1 MRLKTTAVSLTAGLA
16 IAITPAFALAAKPT
30 TSPNASAP
38 GQLCKTMSHKKT
50 NHGKG
55 KSPFA
60 ACVIGVN
67 RAQAELA
74 KNPATKTSPSQLCK
88 DLSHKKA
95 ATDKKTPYAACVSGA
110 AKAQHTS

>member
-16 IAITPAFALAAKPT
+16 LAITPAFALAAKPATHST
-30 TSPNASAP
+30 TAP

-67 RAQAELA
+67 RARAELA
-74 KNPATKTSPSQLCK
+74 KNPATTTSPSQLCK

-95 ATDKKTPYAACVSGA
+95 ATDKKTPYSACVSGA
-110 AKAQHTS
+110 AKAQHTA

>member
-16 IAITPAFALAAKPT
+16 LAITPAFALAAKPATHST
-30 TSPNASAP
+30 TAP

-55 KSPFA
+55 KSAFA
-60 ACVIGVN
+60 ACVVGVK

-74 KNPATKTSPSQLCK
+74 KDPATKSTPNTLCK
-88 DLSHKKA
+88 DMSHKKA
-95 ATDKKTPYAACVSGA
+95 ATDKKSPYSACVSGA